1 MNDDMEKEIVSL
13 KDELSNRKK
22 EKEDV
27 IKKNEENKRL
37 RREKVS

>member
-1 MNDDMEKEIVSL
+1 MNDDVEKEIVSL
-13 KDELSNRKK
+13 KDELSNRMK

-27 IKKNEENKRL
+27 IKKSEENKRL